1 MEPGKIVY
9 QGKSKKA
16 KDIVIRHLQKEDLHD
31 LVDYMNMISREQ
43 TYIRFQGEQLNLEEE
58 KKYIDDFLRK
68 MEKNEAIKLLVLHGK
83 KIVGI
88 ADISLQDKTSNHV
101 GTFGITV
108 VRDFRGEGIGKL
120 LMNLVIEEAKKEMPK
135 LKIIQL
141 GVFGNNGIAC
151 SMYEKLG
158 FTRFG
163 VLPKGVKYK
172 GQFVDHIYMYKNM

>member
-1 MEPGKIVY
+1 M
-9 QGKSKKA
+9 
-16 KDIVIRHLQKEDLHD
+16 
-31 LVDYMNMISREQ
+31 
-43 TYIRFQGEQLNLEEE
+43 
-58 KKYIDDFLRK
+58 DDFLRK